1 MFARAVD
8 ALNHMSF
15 VGLQEAYEVSV
26 TLLLRE
32 MGMAGLNIT
41 VQKERDQ
48 SSSATTRIARDKKA
62 LLADKELMTRT
73 RVLNLYDLALYAR
86 GTFSYLFIQTSV

>member
-1 MFARAVD
+1 
-8 ALNHMSF
+8 MSF

-32 MGMAGLNIT
+32 MGMGGLNIT

-62 LLADKELMTRT
+62 LLADKALMTRT
-73 RVLNLYDLALYAR
+73 RVLNLFDLALYAR
-86 GTFSYLFIQTSV
+86 GEYVCPCVCVVIFITKAVV